1 MRIQIYPD
9 GVITIDTDP
18 PNDAEPERDS
28 QLDAMTENAAPTL
41 PFGFQPSPTRTY
53 EED

>member
-1 MRIQIYPD
+1 MRIQIHPD

-28 QLDAMTENAAPTL
+28 QLDAMTENAAPSL
-41 PFGFQPSPTRTY
+41 PFGFTPTPTRTMG
-53 EED
+53 D

>member
-18 PNDAEPERDS
+18 PNDAEHS

-41 PFGFQPSPTRTY
+41 PLGFQPSPTRTY

>member
-1 MRIQIYPD
+1 MRVTIYPD

-28 QLDAMTENAAPTL
+28 QLDAMTENAAPAL
-41 PFGFQPSPTRTY
+41 PFGFTPTPTRTT
-53 EED
+53 ED

>member
-18 PNDAEPERDS
+18 PNDAEHERDTM
-28 QLDAMTENAAPTL
+28 LDAMTDWIRARADVMEADRGRPC
-41 PFGFQPSPTRTY
+41 
-53 EED
+53 D

>member
-28 QLDAMTENAAPTL
+28 QGNGRMGVGAHVARLD
-41 PFGFQPSPTRTY
+41 GS
-53 EED
+53 D